1 MRQLKGNI
9 WILAVTFAVVTT
21 VASCFGNQAPK
32 SPESSPSR
40 ASTKAETDAA
50 YTQYEEGRKPFCS
63 RAYYDLTRECQ
74 FGNIARMHDSA
85 RTYRH
90 MVAAWDAHLNTIS
103 FPPAAQ
109 PIVDKIHELNR
120 VELADLDKLAG
131 FVDEPETNLLQGLL
145 NALAFHQSAMKV
157 AGNDL
162 RAALGHP
169 ESQSRLAADQLD
181 LAHRT
186 LYMDAA
192 PAGPRFEAA
201 LSNNDLNE
209 AKAAN
214 AIEQD
219 ALQRYIDRLD
229 TIEWPPGFEDQVN
242 TLRNNLRAAIEFDRR
257 QVDVATAA
265 EVVRA
270 PAAGAPEA
278 IAVKNAAALL
288 YHPLEKLANQS
299 HQPPKR

>member
-1 MRQLKGNI
+1 
-9 WILAVTFAVVTT
+9 
-21 VASCFGNQAPK
+21 
-32 SPESSPSR
+32 
-40 ASTKAETDAA
+40 
-50 YTQYEEGRKPFCS
+50 
-63 RAYYDLTRECQ
+63 
-74 FGNIARMHDSA
+74 
-85 RTYRH
+85 
-90 MVAAWDAHLNTIS
+90 
-103 FPPAAQ
+103 
-109 PIVDKIHELNR
+109 
-120 VELADLDKLAG
+120 
-131 FVDEPETNLLQGLL
+131 
-145 NALAFHQSAMKV
+145 MKV

-229 TIEWPPGFEDQVN
+229 TIEWPPGVEDQVN
-242 TLRNNLRAAIEFDRR
+242 TLRDNLRRPSSSTAVRSMSPPPQRWFGLRR
-257 QVDVATAA
+257 
-265 EVVRA
+265 RA
-270 PAAGAPEA
+270 PR
-278 IAVKNAAALL
+278 
-288 YHPLEKLANQS
+288 
-299 HQPPKR
+299 KRSQ